1 MASLCRHGAFPA
13 LVAVTAGTL
22 LAISPAEATIWLRR
36 DNRDC
41 SHGHYN
47 LPVHGSDPALGV
59 FSLMECKAKCE
70 SEPLCE
76 GIMVP
81 VKEDGYEDSK
91 GMCWLRRTIHL
102 PGCHKSDT
110 YHVWERISG
119 QRTPPEGTWESFGHN
134 TACRRGYRDSSEDG
148 EGSALVY
155 GAPDLD
161 SCKGLCGTS
170 EFCYGVEYE
179 AIVQRC
185 EVWVQP
191 INAVAAVA
199 NFECLAF
206 KPKGFDDIMQ

>member
-1 MASLCRHGAFPA
+1 MTPLYCHGARPA
-13 LVAVTAGTL
+13 VVVVIAGAL
-22 LAISPAEATIWLRR
+22 LAMRPAEATIWLRR

-47 LPVHGSDPALGV
+47 LPVRDNDPALGF
-59 FSLMECKAKCE
+59 FSLNECKAKCE

-81 VKEDGYEDSK
+81 AKEDGFEDSK
-91 GMCWLRRTIHL
+91 GICRLSRTIHL
-102 PGCHKSDT
+102 SECRKSDT

-119 QRTPPEGTWESFGHN
+119 PRTPPDGTWESFGRN
-134 TACRRGYRDSSEDG
+134 TACRRGYSDSSEDG
-148 EGSALVY
+148 KGSVLVY

-191 INAVAAVA
+191 INAVAPVE

-206 KPKGFDDIMQ
+206 KPRGFQDIWA